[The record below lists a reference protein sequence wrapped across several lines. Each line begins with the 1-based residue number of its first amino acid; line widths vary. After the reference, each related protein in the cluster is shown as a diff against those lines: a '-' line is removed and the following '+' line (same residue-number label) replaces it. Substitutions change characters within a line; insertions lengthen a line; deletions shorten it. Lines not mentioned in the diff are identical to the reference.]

1 MQPNMM
7 NPAMRNGLI
16 LGVLFSTNFFLTVS
30 GVPALALFS
39 YLVTG
44 LIIYFTHR
52 YTVKFRDVDSG
63 GSISFGRAYGFV
75 LLQYIFATII
85 SSFTKY
91 FFLRFSKSTFLED
104 MYNQNMITLEQFL
117 PTVTGEMYD
126 AMEVLTN
133 AQGYTIMAAW
143 TNLLLALIL
152 GLIIAAMVKREKS
165 PFDK

>member
-52 YTVKFRDVDSG
+52 FTVQFRDVDSG

-126 AMEVLTN
+126 DGSADKCPRVHNYGSLD
-133 AQGYTIMAAW
+133 QS
-143 TNLLLALIL
+143 AL
-152 GLIIAAMVKREKS
+152 GTD
-165 PFDK
+165 PWFDYCGNGKT